1 MRVFCFE
8 QRELATNWLNASRRG
23 SPRNAML
30 TSLLPKSAENA
41 PNKKIAEAN
50 LHPSHEKRL
59 RAAAEGWLVLRA

>member
-8 QRELATNWLNASRRG
+8 QRELATNWFNASRRG

-30 TSLLPKSAENA
+30 TSEECRERAEQ
-41 PNKKIAEAN
+41 KIAEAN